1 MIIKNRQKIN
11 FQDIIYKTTNKHF
24 FFSYY
29 LDQKVITLL
38 CYCQLPFDGTSNQLI
53 YAQSTNSS
61 DQFTLQHTYN
71 LHIKHIRATER

>member
-11 FQDIIYKTTNKHF
+11 FQDINFIKQQTNI
-24 FFSYY
+24 FSYY

-71 LHIKHIRATER
+71 LHIKHIRATGR